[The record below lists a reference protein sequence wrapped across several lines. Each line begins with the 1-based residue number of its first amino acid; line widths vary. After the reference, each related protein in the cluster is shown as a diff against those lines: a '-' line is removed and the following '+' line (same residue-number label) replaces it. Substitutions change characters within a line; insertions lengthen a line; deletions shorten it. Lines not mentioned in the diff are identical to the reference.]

1 MKYNV
6 DRKKKNRRVTEEM
19 KENANLK
26 EIQME
31 EWKEQKSPV
40 YLMPYTA
47 YAAEH
52 AKADEKKKMWNSV
65 IMKCLRECRC
75 FRCWEKSGSPGT
87 EVTRC
92 IFTTIWN
99 WDIVI
104 PAEGSCILEMTVS
117 PTVPEAWL

>member
-52 AKADEKKKMWNSV
+52 AKADEKKENV
-65 IMKCLRECRC
+65 E
-75 FRCWEKSGSPGT
+75 FRYY
-87 EVTRC
+87 
-92 IFTTIWN
+92 
-99 WDIVI
+99 
-104 PAEGSCILEMTVS
+104 EM
-117 PTVPEAWL
+117 PQGMPMLPLL